1 MGNDVCRPAGTIIA
15 AQWHHVCDASHF
27 GGQLS
32 RPEYKYSLSVRY
44 GAVMLRH
51 RSAQLRMNSSAI
63 AAMVL
68 AFGSLSIATGASANP
83 TSPDEAVTQV
93 ADSVKPCCAEVL
105 PDALPDLAP
114 DALPEALPEPAPEA
128 LPEPA
133 PDGLPEP
140 APEAVADAL
149 PEPAPEA
156 LPEPAPEAAAEPAPE
171 AAADLHTDDVVMA
184 VHVGSSRHL
193 LAAGP
198 LSERGMQVK
207 TILVERAV
215 HEMFP
220 QINSMIGVRPDSKP
234 WHPNGLA
241 VDIMIPNAG
250 SASGIALGNAIRDYA
265 LSHVAQFGI
274 QDVIWRGTYYT
285 PAGPS
290 GSGYGHFD
298 HVHIT
303 TTGGG
308 YPSGGEDYVSP

>member
-1 MGNDVCRPAGTIIA
+1 MGNDVCWPVGTIIA

-133 PDGLPEP
+133 P
-140 APEAVADAL
+140 
-149 PEPAPEA
+149 EA
-156 LPEPAPEAAAEPAPE
+156 LPEPAPE